1 MDEGKHFRTVLGN
14 FPTGVTV
21 VTAVDDGE
29 PAGLAIGSFTSVSLD
44 PPLVAFCPDKRSSSW
59 PHIEAAGA
67 FCVNILA
74 EDQVDVCNAF
84 AGKSDDKFGEV
95 TWDTTHLGSPRIADS
110 LAWIDCSLDAVH
122 DGGDHFLVVGR
133 VNELEVERPDSG
145 PLLFFRGGY
154 GLFGD
159 L

>member
-1 MDEGKHFRTVLGN
+1 MDQGKHFRTVLGH

-21 VTAVDDGE
+21 VTATNEGHPV
-29 PAGLAIGSFTSVSLD
+29 GLAIGSFTSVSLD

-74 EDQVDVCNAF
+74 DDQVDVCNAF
-84 AGKSDDKFGEV
+84 AGKSDDKFSEV
-95 TWDTTHLGSPRIADS
+95 TWDLTHLGSPRIQGC
-110 LAWIDCSLDAVH
+110 LAWIDCSVEAVH
-122 DGGDHFLVVGR
+122 DGGDHFIVIGR
-133 VNELEVERPDSG
+133 VNELDVERSDAG
-145 PLLFFRGGY
+145 PLVFYRGDY
-154 GLFGD
+154 GLSGG

>member
-84 AGKSDDKFGEV
+84 AGKSDDKFDEV

-110 LAWIDCSLDAVH
+110 LAWIDCSLEAVH

>member
-74 EDQVDVCNAF
+74 DDQVDVCNAF
-84 AGKSDDKFGEV
+84 AGKGEDKFSEV
-95 TWDTTHLGSPRIADS
+95 TWDTTHLGSPRIEGS
-110 LAWIDCSLDAVH
+110 LAWIDCSLEAVH
-122 DGGDHFLVVGR
+122 DGGDHFIVVGR
-133 VNELEVERPDSG
+133 VNELDVARPDRG

-154 GLFGD
+154 GIFGD

>member
-1 MDEGKHFRTVLGN
+1 VDEGKHFRTVLGN

-95 TWDTTHLGSPRIADS
+95 TWDTTHLGSPHIADS
-110 LAWIDCSLDAVH
+110 LAWIDCSLEAVH

>member
-74 EDQVDVCNAF
+74 ADQVDVCNAF

-95 TWDTTHLGSPRIADS
+95 AWDTTHLGSPRLAGS
-110 LAWIDCSLDAVH
+110 LAWIDCSLEAVH
-122 DGGDHFLVVGR
+122 DGGDHFIVVGR
-133 VNELEVERPDSG
+133 VNELDVERPDVG

>member
-1 MDEGKHFRTVLGN
+1 VDEGKHFRTVLGN

-74 EDQVDVCNAF
+74 ADQVDVCNAF
-84 AGKSDDKFGEV
+84 AGKSDDKFDEV
-95 TWDTTHLGSPRIADS
+95 TWDTTHLGSPRLAGS
-110 LAWIDCSLDAVH
+110 LAWIDCSLEAVH
-122 DGGDHFLVVGR
+122 DGGDHFIVVGR
-133 VNELEVERPDSG
+133 VNELDVERPDVG

>member
-59 PHIEAAGA
+59 PRIEAAGA

-74 EDQVDVCNAF
+74 ADQVDVCNAF
-84 AGKSDDKFGEV
+84 AGKSDDKFGEI
-95 TWDTTHLGSPRIADS
+95 TWDTTHLGSPSTRRQPG
-110 LAWIDCSLDAVH
+110 LD
-122 DGGDHFLVVGR
+122 R
-133 VNELEVERPDSG
+133 
-145 PLLFFRGGY
+145 LLDRRRARRR
-154 GLFGD
+154 
-159 L
+159 